1 MARLFD
7 INKFVDMLADEGDKL
22 ITQAVNSRDYTHRTL
37 NLHDSYGSAVYLNGA
52 LVERSIRTLPAQ
64 ATKAKK
70 YKGNEIRGAEEIIK
84 YFRSYKPKS
93 AIELVVAAAMPYG
106 VVLEKGEEGGG
117 GLKHKYKVISG
128 INTEVGNLAARLNAK
143 VNKLWQ

>member
-7 INKFVDMLADEGDKL
+7 INKFVDMLADEGGKL
-22 ITQAVNSRDYTHRTL
+22 ILQAVNSRDYTHRTY
-37 NLHDSYGSAVYLNGA
+37 NLHDSYGSAVYLNGK
-52 LVERSIRTLPAQ
+52 LVEKSVMLLGSK
-64 ATKAKK
+64 ATKAKS
-70 YKGNEIRGAEEIIK
+70 YKGSKLKGSEEIMK

-93 AIELVVAAAMPYG
+93 EIELVVAAAMPYG
-106 VVLEKGEEGGG
+106 VVLEKGSD

-143 VNKLWQ
+143 VKKLWQ

>member
-7 INKFVDMLADEGDKL
+7 INKFVDMLADEGGKL
-22 ITQAVNSRDYTHRTL
+22 ITQAVSSRDYTHRTL
-37 NLHDSYGSAVYLNGA
+37 NLHDSYGSAVYLNGK
-52 LVERSIRTLPAQ
+52 LVEKSVMLLGSK

-70 YKGNEIRGAEEIIK
+70 YKGSEIRGAEEIIK

-93 AIELVVAAAMPYG
+93 EIELVVAAAMPYG
-106 VVLEKGEEGGG
+106 VVLEKGGGG
-117 GLKHKYKVISG
+117 IRRKYKVISG

>member
-1 MARLFD
+1 MARLLD
-7 INKFVDMLADEGDKL
+7 INKFVDMLATEGGKL
-22 ITQAVNSRDYTHRTL
+22 ITQAVSSRDYTHRTM

-70 YKGNEIRGAEEIIK
+70 FKGNEIRGAEEIIK

-93 AIELVVAAAMPYG
+93 ELELVVAATMPYG
-106 VVLEKGEEGGG
+106 VVLEKGGG
-117 GLKHKYKVISG
+117 GLRRKYKVISG
-128 INTEVGNLAARLNAK
+128 INTEVDNLAKRLNAK
-143 VNKLWQ
+143 VNKLWK

>member
-7 INKFVDMLADEGDKL
+7 IDKFADMLADEGGKL
-22 ITQAVNSRDYTHRTL
+22 ILQAVNSRDYTHRTY
-37 NLHDSYGSAVYLNGA
+37 NLHDSYGSAVYLNGK
-52 LVERSIRTLPAQ
+52 LVEKSVMLLGSN
-64 ATKAKK
+64 ATKAKS
-70 YKGNEIRGAEEIIK
+70 YKGSKLNGSEEIMK

-93 AIELVVAAAMPYG
+93 AIELLVAAAMPYG
-106 VVLEKGEEGGG
+106 VVLEKGGG
-117 GLKHKYKVISG
+117 GLRHKYKVISG

>member
-7 INKFVDMLADEGDKL
+7 INKFVDMLATEGGKL
-22 ITQAVNSRDYTHRTL
+22 ILQAVNSRDYTHRTY
-37 NLHDSYGSAVYLNGA
+37 NLHDSYGSAVYLNGK
-52 LVERSIRTLPAQ
+52 LVEKSVMLLGSK
-64 ATKAKK
+64 ATKAKS
-70 YKGNEIRGAEEIIK
+70 YKGSKLKGSEEIMK

-106 VVLEKGEEGGG
+106 VVLEKGGG
-117 GLKHKYKVISG
+117 GLRHKYKVISG

>member
-1 MARLFD
+1 MIMARLFD
-7 INKFVDMLADEGDKL
+7 IDKFADMLADEGGKL
-22 ITQAVNSRDYTHRTL
+22 ILQAVNSRDYTHRTY
-37 NLHDSYGSAVYLNGA
+37 NLHDSYGSAVYLNGK
-52 LVERSIRTLPAQ
+52 LVEKSVMLLGSK
-64 ATKAKK
+64 ATKAKS
-70 YKGNEIRGAEEIIK
+70 YKGSKLKGSEEIMK

-106 VVLEKGEEGGG
+106 VVLEKGGG
-117 GLKHKYKVISG
+117 GLRHKYKVISG

>member
-7 INKFVDMLADEGDKL
+7 INKFVDMLSDEGGKL
-22 ITQAVNSRDYTHRTL
+22 ILQAVNSRDYTHRTY

-52 LVERSIRTLPAQ
+52 LVEKSVMLLGSK
-64 ATKAKK
+64 ATKAKS
-70 YKGNEIRGAEEIIK
+70 YKGSKLKGSEEIMK
-84 YFRSYKPKS
+84 YFQSYKPKS
-93 AIELVVAAAMPYG
+93 DIELLVVAAMPYG
-106 VVLEKGEEGGG
+106 VVLEKGGGG
-117 GLKHKYKVISG
+117 IRRKYKVISG

>member
-7 INKFVDMLADEGDKL
+7 INKFVDMLADEGGKL
-22 ITQAVNSRDYTHRTL
+22 ILQAVNSRDYTHRTY
-37 NLHDSYGSAVYLNGA
+37 NLHDSYGSAVYLNGK
-52 LVERSIRTLPAQ
+52 LVEKSVMLLGSK
-64 ATKAKK
+64 ATKAKS
-70 YKGNEIRGAEEIIK
+70 YKGSKLKGSEEIMK

-93 AIELVVAAAMPYG
+93 EIELVVAAAMPYG
-106 VVLEKGEEGGG
+106 VVLEKGSD

-128 INTEVGNLAARLNAK
+128 INTEGGNLAARLNAK